1 MMGKATKKN
10 LEQAFIGEA
19 KAYFRL
25 KAFAIKADAEGYPA
39 IARLFRAVSEAEG
52 IHASSHFALLDRVGE
67 TQDNLKTSFEKEAF
81 VNEVTYQQFLKEA
94 WAEDEMEAV
103 WLLTK
108 ARNVEERHARLYR
121 TALSRMTVDKPP
133 VYYVCGRCGW
143 ITEGLAPDACPNCDG
158 PKQDHRRVD

>member
-1 MMGKATKKN
+1 MEKRTEKN
-10 LEQAFIGEA
+10 LEEAFLGEA
-19 KAYFRL
+19 KAHFRL
-25 KAFAIKADAEGYPA
+25 KAFAARAEVDGYPA

-52 IHASSHFALLDRVGE
+52 IHASSHFALLDRAVD
-67 TQDNLKTSFEKEAF
+67 TQENLRASFEKETF
-81 VNEVTYQQFLKEA
+81 VNEVAYPKFLKEA
-94 WAEDEMEAV
+94 WAEEEKEAV

-121 TALSRMTVDKPP
+121 TALSRMTVDTPP
-133 VYYVCGRCGW
+133 VDYLCGRCGW